1 MPEPYPC
8 PNPTLDRIVLGG
20 FRGNCK
26 AARRGLDSGNLSGKG
41 TVGVPVRR
49 VLWLGAGAAVL
60 IVAAIFY
67 STQVFVTQGPAPPP
81 HQAAATQPP
90 AAAKP
95 APTGPSFDIVK
106 VDPAGHA
113 VIAGRATPGD
123 KVRITDGDKT
133 LGEVAADAR
142 GEWVLVPDAP
152 LSVGEHK
159 IGLEATDPA
168 TGAKLNGPGTV
179 ALVVAPPANP
189 NASVAVL
196 VPNGGDKPAEILQ
209 QPGGPAA
216 AGSLTIDT
224 AEADGK
230 GNIAVAG
237 HAAAGASV
245 TLYGADKKLGLA
257 TADPSGKWSLT
268 APLPETDKGF
278 ELRAE
283 SGTQRV
289 TEPYA
294 PPTEAALA
302 AGESYTVK
310 PGNNLWFL
318 ARRSYGEGTRYTMIY
333 QANRGHI
340 HNPDLIYPGQVFLI
354 PKGQQ

>member
-1 MPEPYPC
+1 
-8 PNPTLDRIVLGG
+8 L
-20 FRGNCK
+20 
-26 AARRGLDSGNLSGKG
+26 GNLSGNG
-41 TVGVPVRR
+41 AAAIPVRR
-49 VLWLGAGAAVL
+49 VIWLGAGVAIL

-67 STQVFVTQGPAPPP
+67 AAREPTPPP
-81 HQAAATQPP
+81 QQAAAPPSPPP

-95 APTGPSFDIVK
+95 SPTGPGFDIVK

-113 VIAGRATPGD
+113 VIAGRARPGD
-123 KVRITDGDKT
+123 KVRVFDGDRT
-133 LGEVAADAR
+133 LGEVTADSR

-159 IGLEATDPA
+159 IGLEATDPG
-168 TGAKLNGPGTV
+168 TGTKLTGPGTV

-189 NASVAVL
+189 NSSVAVL
-196 VPNGGDKPAEILQ
+196 VPNNGDKPAEVLQ

-216 AGSLTIDT
+216 AGALTIDT
-224 AEADGK
+224 AEAAGN
-230 GNIAVAG
+230 GNITVAG
-237 HAAAGASV
+237 RAAAGAAV
-245 TLYGADKKLGLA
+245 TVYGEDKKLGLA

-268 APLPETDKGF
+268 ARLPEQAKSF

-283 SGTQRV
+283 TQAAQGREAQRV

-318 ARRSYGEGTRYTMIY
+318 ARQNYGEGTRYTMIY
-333 QANRGHI
+333 RANRSHI
-340 HNPDLIYPGQVFLI
+340 HDPDLIYPGQVFLI
-354 PKGQQ
+354 PKGQ

>member
-1 MPEPYPC
+1 
-8 PNPTLDRIVLGG
+8 
-20 FRGNCK
+20 
-26 AARRGLDSGNLSGKG
+26 
-41 TVGVPVRR
+41 VRR
-49 VLWLGAGAAVL
+49 VLWLGAGAAIL
-60 IVAAIFY
+60 IVAAILY
-67 STQVFVTQGPAPPP
+67 VTQGYTTHGPTPAP
-81 HQAAATQPP
+81 QAAATPP
-90 AAAKP
+90 PPLAAAKP
-95 APTGPSFDIVK
+95 AATGPSFDIVK

-123 KVRITDGDKT
+123 KVRVVDGDKT
-133 LGEVAADAR
+133 LGEVTADGR

-152 LSVGEHK
+152 LSAGEHK

-196 VPNGGDKPAEILQ
+196 VPNGGEKPAEVLQ
-209 QPGGPAA
+209 QPGGPVA
-216 AGSLTIDT
+216 AGTLTIDA

-230 GNIAVAG
+230 GNIAVTG
-237 HAAAGASV
+237 HAAAGAAV
-245 TLYGADKKLGLA
+245 TVYGADKKLGLA
-257 TADPSGKWSLT
+257 TADPSGKWRVT
-268 APLPETDKGF
+268 APLPQGDKGF

-283 SGTQRV
+283 TQAANGGEAQRV

-294 PPTEAALA
+294 PPTETAALP

-318 ARRSYGEGTRYTMIY
+318 ARRTYGEGTRYTMIY
-333 QANRGHI
+333 QANHGHI
-340 HNPDLIYPGQVFLI
+340 RDPNMIYPGQVFLI
-354 PKGQQ
+354 PKGQ

>member
-1 MPEPYPC
+1 M
-8 PNPTLDRIVLGG
+8 
-20 FRGNCK
+20 
-26 AARRGLDSGNLSGKG
+26 
-41 TVGVPVRR
+41 PVRR
-49 VLWLGAGAAVL
+49 VLWLGAGATIL
-60 IVAAIFY
+60 IVAAILY
-67 STQVFVTQGPAPPP
+67 LTRAHVTQEPGPPP
-81 HQAAATQPP
+81 QQAAATPP
-90 AAAKP
+90 SAPPPAAAAKP
-95 APTGPSFDIVK
+95 APAGPSFDIVK

-152 LSVGEHK
+152 LSVGEHG

-268 APLPETDKGF
+268 APLPETDKGL

-283 SGTQRV
+283 APAANGREAQRV

-294 PPTEAALA
+294 PPTEAAALP
-302 AGESYTVK
+302 AGESYTVRS
-310 PGNNLWFL
+310 GNNLWLL

-340 HNPDLIYPGQVFLI
+340 RNPDLIYPGQVFLI
-354 PKGQQ
+354 PKGR